1 MFNKCFSLRSIE
13 KIPFHKK
20 RKRSQ
25 SLSSY
30 NSSEVQCFSSSHF
43 LAALLHSTMAGLVGS
58 SEVEVRP
65 SSSTLLP
72 LWWQRG
78 ISKERMNKNP
88 GSRDRQHNWPMC
100 VSPASS
106 PTYNKSEE
114 RRVPGEINVIAGTIL
129 ADQREFLHTSQI
141 LYSNS
146 QKDSIFFFTTITP
159 YFLN

>member
-1 MFNKCFSLRSIE
+1 MREFLGKMVKKCVKSSTLFQLFKKWFAACLDTCFPKERRHYFRVKGSLFLHIQQQLRSIE

-88 GSRDRQHNWPMC
+88 GSRDRQHN
-100 VSPASS
+100 
-106 PTYNKSEE
+106 
-114 RRVPGEINVIAGTIL
+114 
-129 ADQREFLHTSQI
+129 
-141 LYSNS
+141 
-146 QKDSIFFFTTITP
+146 
-159 YFLN
+159 